1 MSHIDT
7 LIFII
12 QQSALL
18 QVEVLKERDAQLEL
32 KKLKEQAFKGQDDQW
47 LQLAQQQHEQ
57 AILDDQKEA
66 IERIHGVKET
76 AEFQKRQYVKYYL

>member
-1 MSHIDT
+1 M
-7 LIFII
+7 
-12 QQSALL
+12 
-18 QVEVLKERDAQLEL
+18 EVLKERDAQLEL